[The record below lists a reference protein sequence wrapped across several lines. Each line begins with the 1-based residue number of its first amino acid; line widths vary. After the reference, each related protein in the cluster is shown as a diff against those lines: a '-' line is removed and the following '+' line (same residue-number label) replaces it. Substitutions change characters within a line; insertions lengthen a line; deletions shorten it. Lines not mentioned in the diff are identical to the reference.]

1 MPSIGPAG
9 GFGGFDVSASGLR
22 AQRLRMEVA
31 AANIA
36 NVETTRV
43 DGTNEPFRRK
53 LVVLEAAGASGPP
66 VDGTDGNEV
75 QVAGVVDDPS
85 PFQLVHRPG
94 HPDAD
99 ANGNVS
105 MPNVNLA
112 MEMVDLATA
121 ARAYEANLSAVRTFK
136 EMGEQALSI
145 GRNA

>member
-43 DGTNEPFRRK
+43 EGTNEPFRRK
-53 LVVLEAAGASGPP
+53 LVVLESAAQGGVEGEGVPA
-66 VDGTDGNEV
+66 EV
-75 QVAGVVDDPS
+75 QVAGVVEDPS

-99 ANGNVS
+99 AQGNVA